1 MAKLAVKPLKI
12 FGSAL
17 SPTGNIAQ
25 PGSVAAGAAVYSS
38 DLTVLQALSAWLNGY
53 AACVINTG
61 GGQSSPVLE
70 ELNGILYTLTYT
82 LAYLKEEGIAEWDA
96 TVNYQTSSFATNG
109 AGVIY
114 HSKVADNLNHAIPV
128 GASDTYWETLAS
140 MLSLADMAKPTPI
153 AISAMGTPRTIQAG
167 DLLGTAQA
175 NFVDIY
181 AKQNEVIAALKA
193 FGIPI
198 AS

>member
-17 SPTGNIAQ
+17 SPTGNVAQ
-25 PGSVAAGAAVYSS
+25 HGSTAAGAAVYS
-38 DLTVLQALSAWLNGY
+38 DDPTVLQALAAWINGY
-53 AACVINTG
+53 AAAVINTG

-70 ELNGILYTLTYT
+70 ELNAILYVLTYT

-96 TVNYQTSSFATNG
+96 TVNYQTSSFATDG

-114 HSKVADNLNHAIPV
+114 HSKTADNLNHALSN
-128 GASDTYWETLAS
+128 GTYWETLAS
-140 MLSLADMAKPTPI
+140 MLSLAAMAKPTPI
-153 AISAMGTPRTIQAG
+153 PISAMGTPRTIQAG

-175 NFVDIY
+175 NFVDLY
-181 AKQNEVIAALKA
+181 NKQNEVIAALKA
-193 FGIPI
+193 FGVPI